1 MRKKKRAAA
10 KLKAAKKQANI
21 MAESSDISERQKLKA
36 ISKAMRS
43 NKIDK
48 PEKVY
53 VVTRKTKAGSS
64 GTSSGG
70 KVTTTN
76 IFECVI
82 IILSLIH
89 ALMSLN
95 WFIIGQAEV
104 RR

>member
-64 GTSSGG
+64 GTSGGG
-70 KVTTTN
+70 KVTTTTN

-95 WFIIGQAEV
+95 WFIIG
-104 RR
+104 

>member
-48 PEKVY
+48 PGKVY

-64 GTSSGG
+64 GTSGGG
-70 KVTTTN
+70 KVT
-76 IFECVI
+76 V
-82 IILSLIH
+82 
-89 ALMSLN
+89 
-95 WFIIGQAEV
+95 
-104 RR
+104 